1 MSTDFHFQI
10 DAANGGD
17 SIGAVDRSRRAFAI
31 PIPIIRAT
39 EKISVSVLSRP
50 QFFSRALNRS
60 TRALSS
66 RRFQERDSILSH
78 KPAAEVV
85 PVK

>member
-31 PIPIIRAT
+31 PILIIRAA
-39 EKISVSVLSRP
+39 EEISASVSSRPHFFLARSQSLNSRFVIKKISG
-50 QFFSRALNRS
+50 A
-60 TRALSS
+60 
-66 RRFQERDSILSH
+66 RFHFI
-78 KPAAEVV
+78 A
-85 PVK
+85 